1 MEEQFLNFCRQK
13 LDLDAQDNFNQHF
26 SNISLCAVNAIF
38 SIGVRY
44 EGVLNVL
51 NNFSQFLEI
60 DRDYANVGEFPA
72 AENQLS
78 TDEIH
83 RRLANMTIDQLADE
97 VFKNRTRTSTRN
109 GILKAQASFNA
120 LTILNNY
127 ELNYYHDIHNLYLQ
141 VNNEQK
147 NAFERDFLAIH
158 GQRSGVSLKY
168 FLMLTG
174 DRNMVKPDRMLKR
187 FISNAVDLNINHIT
201 DDIVIQL
208 ISYTVDTIN
217 DENGNMDMYPR
228 RLDSIIWNYQRRH

>member
-1 MEEQFLNFCRQK
+1 MEEQFLNFCIQN
-13 LDLDAQDNFNQHF
+13 LDLDNQDNFNQHF

-51 NNFSQFLEI
+51 NNFSQFLEL

-72 AENQLS
+72 IENQLS
-78 TDEIH
+78 TNETLGH
-83 RRLANMTIDQLADE
+83 LANMTIDQLADD
-97 VFKNRTRTSTRN
+97 VFQNRTRTSTRN
-109 GILKAQASFNA
+109 GILKAEASLNA

-127 ELNYYHDIHNLYLQ
+127 NLNYYQDIHNLYLQ

-147 NAFERDFLAIH
+147 NAFERAFLAIH
-158 GQRSGVSLKY
+158 GQSRGVSLKY

-174 DRNMVKPDRMLKR
+174 DISMVKPDRMLKR
-187 FISNAVDLNINHIT
+187 FISNAVNLNINHIT
-201 DDIVIQL
+201 DDIVIHL
-208 ISYTVDTIN
+208 ITYAVDMIN
-217 DENGNMDMYPR
+217 GVNGNANMYPR

>member
-1 MEEQFLNFCRQK
+1 MDEQFLNFCRQN

-60 DRDYANVGEFPA
+60 DRDYAEVGEFPA

-78 TDEIH
+78 TNEIL
-83 RRLANMTIDQLADE
+83 RRLANMTIDQLTDD
-97 VFKNRTRTSTRN
+97 VFNNRTRTSTRN
-109 GILKAQASFNA
+109 GILKAEASLNA

-127 ELNYYHDIHNLYLQ
+127 KLNYYHDIHNLYLQ
-141 VNNEQK
+141 DNNEQK

-158 GQRSGVSLKY
+158 GQKSGVSLKY

-174 DRNMVKPDRMLKR
+174 NRNMVKPDRMLKR
-187 FISNAVDLNINHIT
+187 FISNAVNQNYNDIT
-201 DDIVIQL
+201 DDDVNHL
-208 ISYTVDTIN
+208 IYYAVNTIN
-217 DENGNMDMYPR
+217 VVNRNNNMYPR